1 MANILQQTLTAD
13 GSTEAITWKPLRKNT
28 PNRATVIFYGNF
40 GGGTIELQFSPDD
53 GTTWIPVVDQS
64 ASPIQANSNTIV
76 NFELYSNG
84 NPIAG
89 QTNRIRAILTAST
102 TPNLNVQIND
112 AR

>member
-1 MANILQQTLTAD
+1 MANILQQTLTAN

-40 GGGTIELQFSPDD
+40 GGGTAELQFSPDD

-64 ASPIQANSNTIV
+64 SSPIQANSNTIV

-89 QTNRIRAILTAST
+89 QTNRIRAILTTST
-102 TPNLNVQIND
+102 APNLNIQIND

>member
-40 GGGTIELQFSPDD
+40 GGGTAELQFSPDD

>member
-1 MANILQQTLTAD
+1 MANILQQTLTAN

-40 GGGTIELQFSPDD
+40 DGGIIELQFSPDD
-53 GTTWIPVVDQS
+53 GTTWIAIVDQ
-64 ASPIQANSNTIV
+64 AGNPIQATTNTIV
-76 NFELYSNG
+76 NFELYGNG

-89 QTNRIRAILTAST
+89 QTNRIRATLTAST
-102 TPNLNVQIND
+102 APNLNVQIND